1 MGTGKKESTRR
12 SRQGKNSD
20 GMANVRTKGEN
31 FYRDAKKVKVL
42 SRLKD
47 GKPTRN
53 ASGKIVQAASFQS
66 RDVPTAVVQP
76 DRRWFGNT
84 RVISQSSLTAFRDAM
99 AEQAANPYQVLLKS
113 NKLPMSLIRDGQN
126 VNGIKTHQAKMTVEG
141 APFSQ
146 TFGPK
151 SQRKRPKLS
160 VGTMEDLADDSSR
173 QLDTYTDKLDQ
184 AMLLSEQTGEAVP
197 VPGLAG
203 AEVDT
208 AAEPVFKKG
217 QSARIWKEL
226 YKVIDSSDVLISV
239 LDARDPYVSYLFG
252 VAKPH

>member
-1 MGTGKKESTRR
+1 MGTGKKEATRR
-12 SRQGKNSD
+12 TRQGKTGD

-47 GKPTRN
+47 GKPQRN
-53 ASGKIVQAASFQS
+53 AAGKIVQAASYQS

-113 NKLPMSLIRDGQN
+113 NKLPMSLIRDGQA
-126 VNGIKTHQAKMTVEG
+126 VNGIKTHQAKIMVEG

-160 VGTMEDLADDSSR
+160 VGTMAGLADDSNQR
-173 QLDTYTDKLDQ
+173 FDTYKEKLDQ
-184 AMLLSEQTGEAVP
+184 AMLLSEQTGEAVAI
-197 VPGLAG
+197 PGLSGAG
-203 AEVDT
+203 DDI
-208 AAEPVFKKG
+208 AAEPIFKKG

-239 LDARDPYVSYLFG
+239 LDARDP
-252 VAKPH
+252 